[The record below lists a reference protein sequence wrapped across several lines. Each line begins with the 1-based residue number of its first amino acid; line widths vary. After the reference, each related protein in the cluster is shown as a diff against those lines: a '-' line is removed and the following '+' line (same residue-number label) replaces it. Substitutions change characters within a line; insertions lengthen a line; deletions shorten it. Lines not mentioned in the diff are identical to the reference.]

1 MTQIVHWES
10 GALAALSEQLVAA
23 HARFELVVIGGSA
36 LVALGLVERATR
48 DVDVLGI
55 LSDRG
60 LSSAEPLP
68 EALATA
74 AARVARD
81 LGLPTDWLN
90 PGPAA
95 LLDLGLPDGFLDRT
109 HRVEFGRGLVVRYAD
124 RYDQIHFK
132 LYAMVDQRG
141 GRHEEDLRAL
151 APTREELLAAA
162 RWTIS
167 HDPSVGFRQQLLL
180 ALGTLGVDDATLE

>member
-1 MTQIVHWES
+1 MAKTARWENQ
-10 GALAALSEQLVAA
+10 ALWALSEQLAA
-23 HARFELVVIGGSA
+23 VGAHFELVVVGGSA

-55 LSDRG
+55 LSEGG
-60 LSSAEPLP
+60 LSSAEPVP
-68 EALATA
+68 VVLAAA

-90 PGPAA
+90 PGPTA
-95 LLDLGLPDGFLDRT
+95 LLDLGLPQGFLDRT
-109 HRVEFGRGLVVRYAD
+109 HRVEIGQGLVVLYAD

-132 LYAMVDQRG
+132 LYAMVDQGG
-141 GRHEEDLRAL
+141 GRHEEDLRSL

-162 RWTIS
+162 RWTTS
-167 HDPSVGFRQQLLL
+167 HDPSIGFRQQLLL
-180 ALGTLGVDDATLE
+180 ALGELGVDDATLE